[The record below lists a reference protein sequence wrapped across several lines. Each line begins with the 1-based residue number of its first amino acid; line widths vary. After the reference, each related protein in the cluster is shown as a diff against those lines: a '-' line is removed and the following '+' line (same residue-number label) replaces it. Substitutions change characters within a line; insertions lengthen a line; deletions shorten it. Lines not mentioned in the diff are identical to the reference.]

1 MAEASN
7 STRGFGL
14 ALLAFGVFAT
24 HDTLIKALGNSYS
37 VFQIIIFSTLFAFL
51 PITIVMMVD
60 RSVDNFRPHHPW
72 LIMARTLCSLI
83 AMSSAFYAF
92 TALPLTEVYALLFAT
107 PLFITVLSVPLLGET
122 VRLQRWIAV
131 LVGFAGVMVVLRPG
145 ASEFTYGHGAALLAA
160 GASSF
165 ANIIV
170 RKIGSEERSAV
181 LILFPMISS
190 IVVMAALM
198 PFVYQPVEL
207 PDLGIMA
214 LIGLLV
220 TFAQIA
226 MIAAYRAAPAVV
238 IAPVQYSQ
246 ILWAVAF
253 GYLFF
258 NETPDIWV
266 AVGASIIIS
275 SGIFVVWRESRS
287 DVSDNKPVSRIGN
300 PRVDAGPSP
309 KPKHRQTRQK

>member
-1 MAEASN
+1 MAEKSE

-14 ALLAFGVFAT
+14 ALLAFGIFAT
-24 HDTLIKALGNSYS
+24 HDTLIKALGGSYS
-37 VFQIIIFSTLFAFL
+37 VFQIIFFSTLFAFL
-51 PITIVMMVD
+51 PVTIVMMAD
-60 RSVDNFRPHHPW
+60 RSVNNFRPHHPW

-83 AMSSAFYAF
+83 AMTCAFYAF
-92 TALPLTEVYALLFAT
+92 TVLPLTEVYALLFAT

-131 LVGFAGVMVVLRPG
+131 IVGFIGVMVVLRPG
-145 ASEFTYGHGAALLAA
+145 ASEFTFGRGAALLAA
-160 GASSF
+160 AASSF
-165 ANIIV
+165 SNIIV

-190 IVVMAALM
+190 ILVMAALM
-198 PFVYQPVEL
+198 PMVYQPVKL

-214 LIGLLV
+214 LIGVLV

-253 GYLFF
+253 GYFFF

-266 AVGASIIIS
+266 AVGATIIIS

-287 DVSDNKPVSRIGN
+287 NVSDEKPVTRIGN

-309 KPKHRQTRQK
+309 KPKHRQVAQE